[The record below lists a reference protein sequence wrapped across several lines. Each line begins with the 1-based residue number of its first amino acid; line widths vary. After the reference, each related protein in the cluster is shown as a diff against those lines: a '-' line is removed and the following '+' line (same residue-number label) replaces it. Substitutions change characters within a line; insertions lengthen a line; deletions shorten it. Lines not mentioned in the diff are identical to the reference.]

1 MNKVIFRPWCS
12 GTLKGPA
19 HKKGHQKLNN
29 QKPFIP
35 FMA

>member
-1 MNKVIFRPWCS
+1 VIFISWSS

-19 HKKGHQKLNN
+19 NKKGHKKLNN